1 MFIEKQSTKQIEY
14 YKKMLQTIGS
24 LSRLFSENKQPFL
37 HYRVAENLFCKSFQA
52 DNLSRSDVSVD
63 ASLNNI
69 GFGLKTF
76 LNGNGRKM
84 EKVAEFNSHSSK
96 LRKIDPE
103 KQVYEIARLRNDR
116 ISTTKNIYNLDQI
129 IYHCVTRAEGKMSI
143 LETPMNEID
152 LDSIKI
158 ISTSDKS
165 LVFKDKYEEYS
176 FNLSKSTLLKRFIFE
191 EALLEVPVDIINDPF
206 DLLQLLFSQERSE
219 VSKLYFAPISE
230 NDEHIFLPLYST
242 RGGVSEKTVSEKSG
256 LNQWNAAGRPR
267 NMGEVYIPIPAWIN
281 DKFADFFPERD
292 QQFKL
297 QLPNKEYISAKVCQD
312 GGKALMSNPNTALG
326 QWILRDVLQLKE
338 GELLTYDKLRDIGLD
353 SVVIYKVSD
362 LEYKIDFAKIG
373 LYNSF
378 EKKNK

>member
-1 MFIEKQSTKQIEY
+1 MFIEKQSTNQIEY

-129 IYHCVTRAEGKMSI
+129 IYHCVTRSEGKMSI

-242 RGGVSEKTVSEKSG
+242 RGGMSEKTVPEKSG

-267 NMGEVYIPIPAWIN
+267 NMGEVYIPIPAWIH

-297 QLPNKEYISAKVCQD
+297 QLPNKEYISAKVCQE